1 MSDNLAGGRKAQ
13 TMPRDMSGAT
23 EQSLNRQIEAF
34 TDHVTRCLANAN
46 AIDPSID
53 GFGHARSSQIGDAIA
68 LARISAKLAM
78 TMGKMQGELSYN
90 FNYNHNTGEAA
101 SGSGKQSGAAARDL
115 RLVPL
120 NDLPKTPEGRAE
132 YDRRYAELYHSNWT
146 MDQLQAAKEGR
157 EVEATPPSPESERFE

>member
-101 SGSGKQSGAAARDL
+101 SGSGKQGAAAARDL

-120 NDLPKTPEGRAE
+120 NDLPRTPEGSTE
-132 YDRRYAELYHSNWT
+132 YSRRYAELYHSNWT
-146 MDQLQAAKEGR
+146 MDDHRLAKGEA
-157 EVEATPPSPESERFE
+157 EATPPPSPESERFE